1 MSIFNCEQNGW
12 QAILIG
18 LFDLLRDGDWLTI
31 SSYDV
36 LASSDD
42 DITSDILVYVV
53 VKYKHYN
60 LEMGHCYF
68 IVHQSYT

>member
-1 MSIFNCEQNGW
+1 
-12 QAILIG
+12 
-18 LFDLLRDGDWLTI
+18 LRDGDWLTI

-36 LASSDD
+36 FASSDD
-42 DITSDILVYVV
+42 DITSDVLVYAV

-68 IVHQSYT
+68 VVNQSYTT